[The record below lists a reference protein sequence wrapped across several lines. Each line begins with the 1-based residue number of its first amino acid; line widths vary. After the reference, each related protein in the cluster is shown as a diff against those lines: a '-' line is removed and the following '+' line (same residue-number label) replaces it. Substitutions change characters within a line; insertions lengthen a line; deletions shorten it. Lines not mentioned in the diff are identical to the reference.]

1 MGSMDAHH
9 VGSDDGVG
17 SGSRSR
23 ARATSMSGLERAYAA
38 DAADDDPAP
47 ISLLLVQ
54 EIPLVKLNSAQ
65 NLASFVTSL
74 GATMEEEGA
83 LDRREM
89 SPLQRRAAATRRRIE
104 AARTETAHHPKT
116 QRGRMF
122 AAPNAPPPSSPGN
135 SPLTVLE
142 DRRNGSPY
150 NVGRTAVSGSGS
162 GDGDPSSSSSLA
174 TPSGINTR
182 ARMEIRQ
189 RARKIQLCT
198 PMSAQ
203 WFRCGEHLKHLAE
216 AATLEERAE
225 SETRTSSSSESVS
238 TSGSNGNVPGSSPL
252 SPAMLAKIRSGHQS
266 WPSHEKSDDKSKSLW
281 DVDDQHVT
289 RGILEEGKLNA
300 LLRLLAAHRQLLRQ
314 KRSESQNH
322 TWDDF
327 IDETCV
333 ATSLTRREL
342 LYKVKRWEV
351 NAGEFILIIVLAIRM
366 IDVVFCSQ
374 GSCSNARCAVSLF

>member
-104 AARTETAHHPKT
+104 AARTETAHPKP
-116 QRGRMF
+116 RRMF
-122 AAPNAPPPSSPGN
+122 ASPNAPPPSSPGN

-150 NVGRTAVSGSGS
+150 NVGRTAVYGSGS
-162 GDGDPSSSSSLA
+162 SDSSFLA

-225 SETRTSSSSESVS
+225 SETRILSSSESVS
-238 TSGSNGNVPGSSPL
+238 TSGSDGNVPGSSPL

-266 WPSHEKSDDKSKSLW
+266 WPSHEKSDDKSNSLW
-281 DVDDQHVT
+281 DVDDQHVA

>member
-23 ARATSMSGLERAYAA
+23 ARAMSMSGLERAYAA

-104 AARTETAHHPKT
+104 AARTETAHPKP
-116 QRGRMF
+116 RRMF
-122 AAPNAPPPSSPGN
+122 ASPNAPPPSSPGN

-150 NVGRTAVSGSGS
+150 NVGRTAVYGSGS
-162 GDGDPSSSSSLA
+162 SDSSSLA

-225 SETRTSSSSESVS
+225 LETRTSSSSESVS
-238 TSGSNGNVPGSSPL
+238 TPGSDGNVPGSNPL
-252 SPAMLAKIRSGHQS
+252 SPAMLAEGIRSGHQS
-266 WPSHEKSDDKSKSLW
+266 WPSHEKKSDEKSNKSLW

>member
-1 MGSMDAHH
+1 MT
-9 VGSDDGVG
+9 GV
-17 SGSRSR
+17 
-23 ARATSMSGLERAYAA
+23 L
-38 DAADDDPAP
+38 
-47 ISLLLVQ
+47 
-54 EIPLVKLNSAQ
+54 
-65 NLASFVTSL
+65 FVYT
-74 GATMEEEGA
+74 
-83 LDRREM
+83 
-89 SPLQRRAAATRRRIE
+89 
-104 AARTETAHHPKT
+104 
-116 QRGRMF
+116 
-122 AAPNAPPPSSPGN
+122 
-135 SPLTVLE
+135 
-142 DRRNGSPY
+142 
-150 NVGRTAVSGSGS
+150 
-162 GDGDPSSSSSLA
+162 
-174 TPSGINTR
+174 
-182 ARMEIRQ
+182 
-189 RARKIQLCT
+189 
-198 PMSAQ
+198 
-203 WFRCGEHLKHLAE
+203 GEHLKHLAE

-238 TSGSNGNVPGSSPL
+238 TPGSDGNVPGSSPL